1 MWIFGHRGA
10 SWQAPEN
17 TLAAFELAMQQQAS
31 GVEFDT
37 YQHPEAILV
46 FHDRWLSRTTN
57 GQGKL
62 LETPLSELRQLD
74 AGQGQQIPVLNE
86 ALACLPAHA
95 LCNIEIKHLYD
106 ARLWAYQLEAAMTYS
121 ALNWD
126 NVIIS
131 AFNHRWLR
139 QIKQY
144 CPQVRIGALVAS
156 YPEDDLHFAQ
166 HLAVYSIHVSLDVV
180 DEQFVQMAH
189 QLGHKV
195 LVFTVDYPQDMQMLA
210 DWGVDGIF
218 TNVPELARQTLITG

>member
-37 YQHPEAILV
+37 YQHTEAILV

-74 AGQGQQIPVLNE
+74 AGQGQQIPVLSE
-86 ALACLPAHA
+86 ALGCLPAHA

-121 ALNWD
+121 ALSWD

-144 CPQVRIGALVAS
+144 CPEVRIGALVAS

-166 HLAVYSIHVSLDVV
+166 HLAAFSVHVSLDVV
-180 DEQFVQMAH
+180 DEHFVQMAH
-189 QLGHKV
+189 RLGHKV